1 MGQSVLRERRNPLQR
16 PQLLFDIS
24 FDDTVDDF
32 PKGHRV
38 NIPELRHR
46 GCILGCECGNA
57 VKLGDVGGSPR
68 KSCLFSIRGRL
79 HENSLPGD
87 MDVDTEEPRGSC
99 GVWCAAVGP

>member
-1 MGQSVLRERRNPLQR
+1 MKTVTTATIF
-16 PQLLFDIS
+16 LLYIIHNDP
-24 FDDTVDDF
+24 VDDF

-38 NIPELRHR
+38 NIPELRRR
-46 GCILGCECGNA
+46 GCHFGGECGNA
-57 VKLGDVGGSPR
+57 VKIENVGGSPR

-79 HENSLPGD
+79 HENSLTGD